1 MIEINLLSPGEN
13 TGTKKSGGLA
23 FIVQRFQRKSA
34 AKAGADDNA
43 TPAARRGLSIAAGVA
58 VAAAAFGVGG
68 AFWYQDRQLTAVQ
81 DHLQQ
86 ELADSAR
93 FSTVIGERKA
103 IIARKDSL
111 VTQLGIIQQID
122 DSRYVW
128 PHILDE
134 ISRALPQYT
143 WITTITQLTAKPVLP
158 QRDTTKAGADS
169 MPKGRP
175 VVEPAV
181 TFQIV
186 GNTVDIQA
194 LTRFMRVLES
204 SPFVQNVTINKTSVV
219 LVDNREVTE
228 FTLDVQYQKPD
239 PAAVTTV
246 PITLSVR

>member
-1 MIEINLLSPGEN
+1 MIEINLLSPGE
-13 TGTKKSGGLA
+13 GSGKKKSGGLA
-23 FIVQRFQRKSA
+23 FLSRFSSNKDSQAAMDDSA
-34 AKAGADDNA
+34 
-43 TPAARRGLSIAAGVA
+43 PAPARPMITA
-58 VAAAAFGVGG
+58 VAGIAVALAVLGVGG
-68 AFWYQDRQLTAVQ
+68 GFWYQDRQLAKL
-81 DHLQQ
+81 DENLQQ

-93 FSTVIGERKA
+93 FSAVIGERKA
-103 IIARKDSL
+103 VIARRDSL
-111 VTQLGIIQQID
+111 ITQLGIIQQID

-134 ISRALPQYT
+134 ISRALPPYT
-143 WITTITQLTAKPVLP
+143 WITTITQLSAKPVLP
-158 QRDTTKAGADS
+158 QRDTTHKADS
-169 MPKGRP
+169 AAKAKP
-175 VVEPAV
+175 VAEPAV

-204 SPFVQNVTINKTSVV
+204 SPFVQNVTINKSNVM
-219 LVDNREVTE
+219 LIDAREVTE